1 MDVENIDED
10 RKRAEVFD
18 ALSHPARIM
27 LLKALSEEA
36 LGFAELKKK
45 LGIESSGHLQHHI
58 SKLGSLIKTDNYGKY
73 VLSDEG
79 KDALHSVKTVEI
91 AAGAKATENRKA
103 YTSKSNTVLKLTT
116 VILAVLLALSLTLA
130 SFEYSN
136 VLSLQSEI
144 SQRDSVIQEH
154 DTLIQERD
162 TLITQLDTAIHLAE
176 SRLNLKLPNESRY
189 LTTLPDQNNEENV
202 TKIFLSSTAAG
213 YHYLPAYPFTTP
225 WFNGSDHYFSSR
237 RAFELTENRSITL
250 SFWGWTFD
258 AGGLLAGM
266 YEYQIG
272 SYARNPVL
280 IIAVTI
286 RNDYTSVDIDAPIGN
301 RSGSYVSS
309 INLAVRLYSEN
320 GSIIEAP
327 KAHAS
332 ASSRM
337 AIGGVSFLL
346 GTDQTKQVIFYLS
359 PSPSD
364 IEAIDHYEIY
374 VSSLSAY

>member
-1 MDVENIDED
+1 MFFWESYKSACVISNIGNGKMKEVTFAIMERSAESGTKQDEKIHFAKRDVI
-10 RKRAEVFD
+10 
-18 ALSHPARIM
+18 
-27 LLKALSEEA
+27 
-36 LGFAELKKK
+36 
-45 LGIESSGHLQHHI
+45 
-58 SKLGSLIKTDNYGKY
+58 
-73 VLSDEG
+73 
-79 KDALHSVKTVEI
+79 
-91 AAGAKATENRKA
+91 
-103 YTSKSNTVLKLTT
+103 LKL
-116 VILAVLLALSLTLA
+116 AVGMLALLLIASLALVVFEHNQVLA
-130 SFEYSN
+130 
-136 VLSLQSEI
+136 LQSEI
-144 SQRDSVIQEH
+144 SQRDSV
-154 DTLIQERD
+154 IQERD

-176 SRLNLKLPNESRY
+176 SRLNLKLPNGSRY
-189 LTTLPDQNNEENV
+189 LTTLPDQNNEENS

-286 RNDYTSVDIDAPIGN
+286 RNDYTSTDLDAPIGN
-301 RSGSYVSS
+301 RTGSYVSS

-327 KAHAS
+327 KAHTS
-332 ASSRM
+332 ASERMPIGERM
-337 AIGGVSFLL
+337 AIGGAQFLL
-346 GTDQTKQVIFYLS
+346 GANQTKKVIFYLS
-359 PSPSD
+359 PSTSD

>member
-1 MDVENIDED
+1 MDAENIDND

-18 ALSHPARIM
+18 ALSHPTRIM

-58 SKLGSLIKTDNYGKY
+58 SKLGCLIKTDNYGKY
-73 VLSDEG
+73 VLSDQG

-91 AAGAKATENRKA
+91 AAGAKATENREA

-144 SQRDSVIQEH
+144 SQRDS
-154 DTLIQERD
+154 TLVDRD

-176 SRLNLKLPNESRY
+176 SRLNLKLPSESRY
-189 LTTLPDQNNEENV
+189 LTTLPDQNGEENP

-225 WFNGSDHYFSSR
+225 WFNGSDRYFSSR
-237 RAFELTENRSITL
+237 RAFELTENRSIAL

-258 AGGLLAGM
+258 AGGIMAGM

-272 SYARNPVL
+272 TYARDPVL
-280 IIAVTI
+280 IIGATI
-286 RNDYTSVDIDAPIGN
+286 RNDYTSADLGEAVGN
-301 RSGSYVSS
+301 RTGSYVSS
-309 INLAVRLYSEN
+309 INLAVRLYRQN
-320 GSIIEAP
+320 GSIIEVSVAEN
-327 KAHAS
+327 AS

-337 AIGGVSFLL
+337 AIGGVQFLL

-359 PSPSD
+359 PSLSD